1 MDDKV
6 NGSVLLFSCGEHDK
20 AALERAQR
28 TVVDRI
34 KKNILTF
41 GSLLKELCSKLNI
54 NKEIQVSVEILVH
67 TIKNLISN
75 HHGNLYRGCTFA
87 PHSHHSTFE
96 IQCYCS

>member
-1 MDDKV
+1 MDDKF
-6 NGSVLLFSCGEHDK
+6 NGSVLLFSGDEHDK

-41 GSLLKELCSKLNI
+41 GSLLKDSKLNI

-75 HHGNLYRGCTFA
+75 HGNLYRGCTSF
-87 PHSHHSTFE
+87 P
-96 IQCYCS
+96 